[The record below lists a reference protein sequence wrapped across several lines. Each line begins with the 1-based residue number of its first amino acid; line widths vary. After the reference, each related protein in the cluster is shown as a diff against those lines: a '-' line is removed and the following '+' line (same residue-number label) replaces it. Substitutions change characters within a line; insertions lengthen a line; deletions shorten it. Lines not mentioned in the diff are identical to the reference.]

1 MTEKETDLLR
11 QALESDRPKESVNE
25 QCRQILCERLQW
37 DDQPDREL
45 SYLLQNIVKSLYFP
59 LSYKLVSEDDTM
71 HRPTS
76 KDKRWLLAAIILVG
90 VIANLSDSMVM
101 RILGLLVA
109 LVGGYALGAKILR
122 PMPASPARTRLII
135 ETTADMLA
143 EQIDSVYATL
153 TAFYRYHQLDNR
165 HIQLMRW
172 LQDYYAECSSVK
184 DKERLARLLGS
195 YGYEFVEFSHESINY
210 FDVFESKVEAPTTT
224 VPAIINKYKVCVC
237 KGSAVMPMN

>member
-11 QALESDRPKESVNE
+11 QALKSDQPKERVDE
-25 QCRQILCERLQW
+25 QCRRILCERLQW

-45 SYLLQNIVKSLYFP
+45 SCLLQNIAKSLHFP
-59 LSYKLVSEDDTM
+59 LNYKIVSETDAVPAQPANGKLWM
-71 HRPTS
+71 F
-76 KDKRWLLAAIILVG
+76 AAIVLVG
-90 VIANLSDSMVM
+90 IIANLSDSMVM
-101 RILGLLVA
+101 RIVGLIAILA
-109 LVGGYALGAKILR
+109 GGYALAAKTLPHR
-122 PMPASPARTRLII
+122 PASSTSTRLII
-135 ETTADMLA
+135 ETTPDSLG

-184 DKERLARLLGS
+184 DKDRLARLMRS
-195 YGYEFVEFSHESINY
+195 YGYEFVEFSHECINY